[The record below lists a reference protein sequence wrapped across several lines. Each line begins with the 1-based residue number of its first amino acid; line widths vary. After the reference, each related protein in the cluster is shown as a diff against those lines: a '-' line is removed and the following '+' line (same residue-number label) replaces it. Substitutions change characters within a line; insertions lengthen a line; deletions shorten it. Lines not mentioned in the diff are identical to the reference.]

1 MYHTCDHSKFDK
13 ARQQIVIGVKQMEV
27 DTRDAGW
34 LAFAS
39 VMMIVAG
46 SLIIIWGFTALIK
59 PELLSDRTLFGSL
72 TLRGIILLI
81 IGPVEVVAGFAVL
94 LKTQWAR
101 WFGIVVASLGTIWTF
116 TDIWSY
122 PVGSVIL
129 IALQVMVI
137 YGLVVHGGR
146 ILRFERIS

>member
-1 MYHTCDHSKFDK
+1 VT
-13 ARQQIVIGVKQMEV
+13 QMET

-34 LAFAS
+34 MSFS
-39 VMMIVAG
+39 SIMMVVAG
-46 SLIIIWGFTALIK
+46 SLIIIWGLTALMK

-94 LKTQWAR
+94 LKTPWAR
-101 WFGIVVASLGTIWTF
+101 WFGIVVASLGTLWAF

-137 YGLVVHGGR
+137 YGLVVHGGH
-146 ILRFERIS
+146 ILRFERVS